1 MHNVMK
7 RYLYLFFLSVLL
19 VSCDQVIFP
28 EPQPPRTDK
37 CVAIPHDLLG
47 IWLDQNNDTL
57 HVFKDHF
64 NYNSEE
70 FRIAGSEYL
79 SDSAVMKIYKG
90 KYFYSRRIM
99 INGEQFWLTYI
110 LYANIHEGEMGLYAM
125 DPDNVVN
132 LARLQEITSKVRD
145 IETEE
150 AEYYL
155 FAPKRKHY
163 KKIISDTIFS
173 EMISFRKIN

>member
-1 MHNVMK
+1 M
-7 RYLYLFFLSVLL
+7 LL

-28 EPQPPRTDK
+28 EPQPPRTN
-37 CVAIPHDLLG
+37 AFIEIPHELQG

-57 HVFKDHF
+57 LVNQHSFF
-64 NYNSEE
+64 YRSED
-70 FRIAGSEYL
+70 FPITDPKYL
-79 SDSAVMKIYKG
+79 SDSAVMKNYKG
-90 KYFYSRRIM
+90 KYFYNRLIRIDDNDYWLVY
-99 INGEQFWLTYI
+99 IIDLSDSGETMVLS
-110 LYANIHEGEMGLYAM
+110 AM
-125 DPDNVVN
+125 DPGDIVR
-132 LARLQEITSKVRD
+132 LARLQEITSKLRD

-173 EMISFRKIN
+173 EMISFMKIN